1 MPAQRRRARA
11 TPAGALAVA
20 ALAAALGLP
29 SPGPSPVPSGGP
41 APAHPSVLR
50 PALGPVSD
58 RASLWVSCPDTF
70 RVDWAHPTVVL
81 DDDAVTV
88 RQYSAAQQGGRVS
101 RVTVAAAHR
110 GSSRLVARGAPL
122 IGGVRTTS
130 GSVRP
135 SPTIVVGVNGGYFWR
150 GEPGREWSKGTQVRR
165 GRVLHAPA
173 GRTRY
178 VGAETTGAVS
188 KGFAH
193 VSGSVTVRATASAPA
208 VRLPVVAVNSAAS
221 GNGVAVYT
229 REWSNAQRRTGGTW
243 EVAVRSGVVIAAGP
257 RVTTRLGGT
266 AAAENRFVVRASGTA
281 AAALRRVRVG
291 QRATYTAR
299 AVTDAGGVVAEST
312 VAGTTLL
319 AEGRQWIRC
328 AKDTIRPRTMV
339 AWDRR
344 SGAVWLVTV
353 SGGTGSWRYGV
364 FVGASHHQM
373 AAVARGLGAT
383 DAVLLDGGGS
393 TTMVLRTASGAL
405 RRVDGPFVTQR
416 ELPDILGI
424 AAA

>member
-1 MPAQRRRARA
+1 MPAQRRPRRT
-11 TPAGALAVA
+11 TPAAALALA
-20 ALAAALGLP
+20 ALAAALGVP
-29 SPGPSPVPSGGP
+29 SPDASTGPT
-41 APAHPSVLR
+41 PAHPSAQR
-50 PALGPVSD
+50 PAVAPVAD
-58 RASLWVSCPDTF
+58 RVSPWVSCPDAFT
-70 RVDWAHPTVVL
+70 VDWAHPKVVL

-101 RVTVAAAHR
+101 TVTVAAAHR

-130 GSVRP
+130 GSMRP
-135 SPTIVVGVNGGYFWR
+135 SPTLVVGVNGGYFWR

-178 VGAETTGAVS
+178 VGNETTGAVS
-188 KGFAH
+188 KGLAH
-193 VSGSVTVRATASAPA
+193 VSGSVTVRATATAPA

-229 REWSNAQRRTGGTW
+229 REWSNAQPRTGGTW
-243 EVAVRSGVVIAAGP
+243 EVAVRRGVVVASGR

-291 QRATYTAR
+291 QRAAYTAR
-299 AVTDAGGVVAEST
+299 AVTDTGGVVAEST

-319 AEGRQWIRC
+319 ADGRQWIRC
-328 AKDTIRPRTMV
+328 AKDTVRPRTMV

-344 SGAVWLVTV
+344 TGAVWLVTV

-373 AAVARGLGAT
+373 AAVARGLRAT

-416 ELPDILGI
+416 ELPDILAI
-424 AAA
+424 AAV